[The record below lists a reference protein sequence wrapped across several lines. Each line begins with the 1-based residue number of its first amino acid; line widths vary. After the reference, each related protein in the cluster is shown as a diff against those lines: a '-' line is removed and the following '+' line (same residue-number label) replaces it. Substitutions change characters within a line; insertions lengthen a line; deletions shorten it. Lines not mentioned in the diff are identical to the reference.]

1 MEDVLKLK
9 SNSQLQLCLGIM
21 IIICFILSS
30 MHETANIKFKNVI
43 MGSEKKAVLVH
54 LHFWV

>member
-1 MEDVLKLK
+1 
-9 SNSQLQLCLGIM
+9 M

-43 MGSEKKAVLVH
+43 MEAENKAGPVNLQ
-54 LHFWV
+54 F